1 MRGTGLLAEVITPE
15 RFPHVS
21 GLFSANSWVGAESAP
36 SSDGEGPGRAVP
48 VVDGGTLEVEGEFE
62 LGLSLILDGLE
73 ARAAAARGKAGPDD
87 DAR

>member
-1 MRGTGLLAEVITPE
+1 
-15 RFPHVS
+15 
-21 GLFSANSWVGAESAP
+21 
-36 SSDGEGPGRAVP
+36 